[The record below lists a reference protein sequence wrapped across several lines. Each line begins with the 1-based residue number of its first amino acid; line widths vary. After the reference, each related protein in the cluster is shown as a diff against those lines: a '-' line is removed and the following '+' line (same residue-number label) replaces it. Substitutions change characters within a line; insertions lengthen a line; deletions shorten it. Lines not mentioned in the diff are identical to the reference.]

1 MNYEETLDYLYNS
14 APLFQHIGKDAY
26 KAGLENTYL
35 LDEYFNHPHRQF
47 RTIHIAGT
55 NGKGSCSHTLAAILQ
70 SAGYKTGLYT
80 SPHLIDFRERIR
92 VNGIPVSKEYVIDFV
107 EKHRAFFEPL
117 HPSFFELTTAMAF
130 NYFAQSHVAIIE
142 VGLGG
147 RIDCT
152 NIIRPDLCVIT
163 NISFD
168 HIQFLGNT
176 LAKIA
181 TEKAGIIK
189 EKTPV
194 VIGETTP
201 ETKPIFT
208 TRAKEVNAP
217 IYFAEEEQ
225 LLHSSSINEKGKRI
239 YQTTDYL
246 NLEGE
251 LEGLCQLKNTNT
263 LLSAIRLLKQAGYQL
278 TESNIRKGFSQVCEL
293 TGLMGRWQK
302 LESEPTLICDTGHN
316 VGGISYIIEQLE
328 HQKYERLHIVIG
340 MVNDKDISGVL
351 SMLPKNATF
360 YFTKASVKRAL
371 SEKELQSL
379 AMQSGL
385 HGDTYPDV
393 ETAVTAAK
401 EKANKNDFIF
411 VGGSSFIVA
420 DLLKFHV

>member
-1 MNYEETLDYLYNS
+1 
-14 APLFQHIGKDAY
+14 
-26 KAGLENTYL
+26 
-35 LDEYFNHPHRQF
+35 
-47 RTIHIAGT
+47 
-55 NGKGSCSHTLAAILQ
+55 
-70 SAGYKTGLYT
+70 
-80 SPHLIDFRERIR
+80 
-92 VNGIPVSKEYVIDFV
+92 
-107 EKHRAFFEPL
+107 
-117 HPSFFELTTAMAF
+117 MAF
-130 NYFAQSHVAIIE
+130 HYFAQSQIDVAIIE

-302 LESEPTLICDTGHN
+302 LEVN
-316 VGGISYIIEQLE
+316 
-328 HQKYERLHIVIG
+328 RL
-340 MVNDKDISGVL
+340 
-351 SMLPKNATF
+351 
-360 YFTKASVKRAL
+360 
-371 SEKELQSL
+371 
-379 AMQSGL
+379 
-385 HGDTYPDV
+385 
-393 ETAVTAAK
+393 
-401 EKANKNDFIF
+401 
-411 VGGSSFIVA
+411 
-420 DLLKFHV
+420 

>member
-35 LDEYFNHPHRQF
+35 LDKYFNHPHRQF

-107 EKHRAFFEPL
+107 EKHRVFFEPL

-130 NYFAQSHVAIIE
+130 HYFAQSQVDVAIIE

-147 RIDCT
+147 R
-152 NIIRPDLCVIT
+152 
-163 NISFD
+163 
-168 HIQFLGNT
+168 
-176 LAKIA
+176 
-181 TEKAGIIK
+181 
-189 EKTPV
+189 
-194 VIGETTP
+194 IGETTP

-316 VGGISYIIEQLE
+316 VGGISYIIEQLK